1 MYNLSMK
8 YFRKS
13 IFAVTIA
20 ALVGLALPKDS
31 FAGSLENLERERAL
45 VLETILN
52 PALTPTKRLNKL
64 ENSRARLVDLE
75 RMVLRDKKLND
86 RNTPT
91 VSRAF
96 ENYDLTFLLHASIE
110 RNLTITDNW
119 LSQMGLTTQSI
130 MSASVGRQSGQ

>member
-31 FAGSLENLERERAL
+31 FAGSLENTERERAL

-64 ENSRARLVDLE
+64 ENSRAG
-75 RMVLRDKKLND
+75 
-86 RNTPT
+86 
-91 VSRAF
+91 S
-96 ENYDLTFLLHASIE
+96 
-110 RNLTITDNW
+110 
-119 LSQMGLTTQSI
+119 
-130 MSASVGRQSGQ
+130 